1 MDAYDYCWFFIFPCR
16 PIIFQL
22 VILGKEFIFYSVI
35 TISSGYHVGDLG
47 GFLEIN
53 LWIEFSYKTEG
64 AKLNRVFMLAMH
76 FRDGEVYLSLL
87 FQSPSNFLKCPWIV
101 LLDNIICVVKASW
114 WMMKVFQLY
123 WCCIGAALSFGWI
136 RKSLLHVRFSFK
148 FRFDTDE
155 EKKRKEKVYKWVAKL
170 SSNGFCVLLILIV
183 ILHYLIHNPKNKIY

>member
-1 MDAYDYCWFFIFPCR
+1 MAYDYCWFFIFPCR

-76 FRDGEVYLSLL
+76 FRDGEVYLSLV
-87 FQSPSNFLKCPWIV
+87 FWSPRYFLKCTWII

-123 WCCIGAALSFGWI
+123 WCCIRAALSFGWI
-136 RKSLLHVRFSFK
+136 RSPCYMYDFHLNFESIL
-148 FRFDTDE
+148 TM
-155 EKKRKEKVYKWVAKL
+155 KRKEKAYKWVMGSKIIQQWIL
-170 SSNGFCVLLILIV
+170 RSLDFDHDSSLPCTQS
-183 ILHYLIHNPKNKIY
+183 KK